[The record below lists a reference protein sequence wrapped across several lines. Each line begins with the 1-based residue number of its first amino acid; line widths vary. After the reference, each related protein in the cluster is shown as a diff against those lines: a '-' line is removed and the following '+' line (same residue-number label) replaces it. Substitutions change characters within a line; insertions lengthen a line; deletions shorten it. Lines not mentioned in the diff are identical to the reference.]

1 MNRLPENP
9 SYDEIIQ
16 AIENSDPQDDW
27 KKEEGGSKQVSFLE
41 SNVNLRFERITHEE
55 EGIHNEDFKEPW
67 ANKHAD
73 KNATSYWYELYY
85 NSTLIKRF
93 ILVSVDGGRAMLP
106 PPRSR
111 DDLSVSR
118 LDYIMAQIC
127 DSPDSVD
134 DYMELSGL
142 SVEGTDKK

>member
-16 AIENSDPQDDW
+16 AIENSDPQYDW
-27 KKEEGGSKQVSFLE
+27 GKGEGGSKQVSFLK
-41 SNVNLRFERITHEE
+41 SNVNLRFEHEDE
-55 EGIHNEDFKEPW
+55 DIHKKDFKEPW
-67 ANKHAD
+67 ANKHPD
-73 KNATSYWYELYY
+73 NHATSYWYELYY

-93 ILVSVDGGRAMLP
+93 ILVSVDGGRAILP

-118 LDYIMAQIC
+118 LNFIIAKIC
-127 DSPDSVD
+127 GFPDTVD
-134 DYMELSGL
+134 DYMERSGL